1 MISETEDKQNQ
12 QSIVTIA
19 SRVAEKLNRG
29 RKASS
34 RFQSAEV
41 TKVGQARKKLS
52 GAEVGE
58 NWFVLL

>member
-29 RKASS
+29 RKLAAD
-34 RFQSAEV
+34 F
-41 TKVGQARKKLS
+41 
-52 GAEVGE
+52 
-58 NWFVLL
+58 N